1 MTDAPE
7 RDPLAD
13 LVSRSVGARIDRVD
27 VEVLSADGVER
38 KRLRYDTTAGP
49 RSAIFE
55 RRPRGVTLEAQL
67 LPFLA
72 RKTPHVPI
80 VYARGLPPPHAQLG
94 PWLLLEDVLALRRVE
109 DADEI
114 LRAKHAIEASVAGDM
129 PALRALGLA
138 TRDADPLALVHGALS
153 RDVAYRTERGV
164 VIIGW
169 GNAYLGDASD
179 DARMLAGGRATA

>member
-1 MTDAPE
+1 MSDIPE

-13 LVSRSVGARIDRVD
+13 LVSRSVGAHIDRVD
-27 VEVLSADGVER
+27 VEPLNADGLER

-94 PWLLLEDVLALRRVE
+94 PWLLLEDILASPRV
-109 DADEI
+109 DDLDEI
-114 LRAKHAIEASVAGDM
+114 LRAKRAIEASVAGDM
-129 PALRALGLA
+129 PALRALGLV
-138 TRDADPLALVHGALS
+138 TRDADPLAIVHGALT

-164 VIIGW
+164 VIVGW
-169 GNAYLGDASD
+169 ANAYLGDAGD
-179 DARMLAGGRATA
+179 DARTLAGGRTTA